1 LDHKVTN
8 VAWSQFNGNANGWR
22 FTEGKLDT
30 VGNPQYPKQIMPS
43 DLVYCYPNPVS
54 FGELANLRFTL
65 LSSAE
70 IEVSVFNALG
80 SSVESFSERLLS
92 GENEITWDVRSY
104 ASGLYFCRIVAT
116 TDQSTETQIVKMA
129 IKR

>member
-1 LDHKVTN
+1 MKNWFFHGVCK
-8 VAWSQFNGNANGWR
+8 
-22 FTEGKLDT
+22 
-30 VGNPQYPKQIMPS
+30 NPVKKTRGF
-43 DLVYCYPNPVS
+43 CPNPAYAQS
-54 FGELANLRFTL
+54 LLGGEQNHYRAF
-65 LSSAE
+65 E